1 MWITEPIGKLMPDFF
16 IDPGKGSSGYTS
28 EELKVMNEIF
38 ASFELQKWMNND
50 ETLLWNVKL
59 WQFSKFRK
67 NHHNLWGIITTL
79 NGPELIIR
87 F

>member
-16 IDPGKGSSGYTS
+16 IEPGKGSSGYTS

-50 ETLLWNVKL
+50 ETSCGMLNFGSFL
-59 WQFSKFRK
+59 
-67 NHHNLWGIITTL
+67 NLEKTTTTY
-79 NGPELIIR
+79 GE
-87 F
+87 